1 MDCSSCIKRAR
12 RAFKSASTR
21 EARETERKGKRGRV
35 GFSQVA
41 EHLGGDLPGQLV
53 GPRQRGILV
62 GVHRLDER
70 RLVVTPDLGG
80 WDVPGGEL
88 TGELMGHPV
97 DVHGRISWVRDA
109 LTGALRR

>member
-21 EARETERKGKRGRV
+21 EERETERKGKRGRV
-35 GFSQVA
+35 GFSQGA
-41 EHLGGDLPGQLV
+41 EDLGEDLPGQLV

-62 GVHRLDER
+62 DGHRLDEGG
-70 RLVVTPDLGG
+70 LFVTPDLVG
-80 WDVPGGEL
+80 WDVASSEL

-97 DVHGRISWVRDA
+97 DMHSRISWVKDA